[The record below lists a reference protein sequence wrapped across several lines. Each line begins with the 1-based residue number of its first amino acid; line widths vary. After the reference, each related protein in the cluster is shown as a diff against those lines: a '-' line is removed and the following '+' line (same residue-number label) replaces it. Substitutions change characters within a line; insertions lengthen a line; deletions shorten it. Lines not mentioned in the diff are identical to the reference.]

1 MINTLL
7 ERRKKMRRKNNG
19 SSYSVEAVWENL
31 DKNKPIYS
39 LSTEPVAQYVWEDGK
54 PTDKIASYKAG
65 FTQDGAE
72 YFQVKFPKKVTLP
85 KYMSV
90 VTFDNITAFQTRY
103 DVYFKADD
111 VKEVK

>member
-1 MINTLL
+1 
-7 ERRKKMRRKNNG
+7 MRRKNNG

-65 FTQDGAE
+65 FTQDGADVWVPDNGNQAAKTYVTYE
-72 YFQVKFPKKVTLP
+72 GVFYYVPTAIQRFPHYKPTDTPNNYWPIPLKI
-85 KYMSV
+85 S
-90 VTFDNITAFQTRY
+90 
-103 DVYFKADD
+103 
-111 VKEVK
+111 